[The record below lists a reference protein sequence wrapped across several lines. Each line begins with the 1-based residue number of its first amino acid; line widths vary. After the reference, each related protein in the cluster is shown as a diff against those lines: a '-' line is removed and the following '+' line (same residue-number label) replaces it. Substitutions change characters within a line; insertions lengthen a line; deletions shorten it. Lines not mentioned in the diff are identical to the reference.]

1 MPLEA
6 TWMDLEIIILSEV
19 RQGKTNIYTTQ
30 MKYLIFKK
38 CKWTYLLN
46 RRRLIDIENKPTVTM
61 GKHDREGQ
69 INQELGMNTYTL
81 LCMHAC

>member
-30 MKYLIFKK
+30 M
-38 CKWTYLLN
+38 
-46 RRRLIDIENKPTVTM
+46 
-61 GKHDREGQ
+61 
-69 INQELGMNTYTL
+69 
-81 LCMHAC
+81 